1 MVKPTLAAAR
11 AVRVLDY
18 LAAHPGQSFSLKELS
33 RATEVNAASLLAVM
47 AALCEAGYVV
57 RHPSHKT
64 YRIGAGVVALGHAA
78 MVQHPAIDAARAE
91 LGRVADELE
100 AQCAATVMMGNELVA
115 VATAGRPRRVA
126 TWTQVGTKV
135 PFVAPFGAP
144 FAMYGSDAVRHA
156 WMQRSRRRPGDPR
169 VEALER
175 ALDDLRTRGF
185 AAIEDRV
192 AREDLARLLQE
203 LTGAPGHS
211 GIRQRLDAILDEL
224 AEGFIKLD
232 TAPTRRI
239 DVRNVTV
246 PVFSPA
252 GEVVM
257 VLTAGGFARPLTP
270 TEIIAAGHR
279 LRANAEVISAVA
291 FGSPG
296 LAPKQPS
303 GAVS

>member
-1 MVKPTLAAAR
+1 MVKPALAAVR
-11 AVRVLDY
+11 AVRVLHY
-18 LAAHPGQSFSLKELS
+18 LAAHPGESFSLKELS
-33 RATEVNAASLLAVM
+33 HATGVNAPSLMAVM
-47 AALCEAGYVV
+47 AALSEAGYVV
-57 RHPSHKT
+57 RHPNHKT
-64 YRIGAGVVALGHAA
+64 YRIGPGVVALGQAA
-78 MVQHPAIDAARAE
+78 MVQHPSIGAARAE

-100 AQCAATVMMGNELVA
+100 AQCAATVMMGEELVA

-126 TWTQVGTKV
+126 TWTQVGTRV

-144 FAMYGSDAVRHA
+144 FATYGSDAMRHA
-156 WMQRSRRRPGDPR
+156 WMRRSRRQPGDPR

-185 AAIEDRV
+185 AAIEEGV
-192 AREDLARLLQE
+192 AREELARLLQE
-203 LTGAPGHS
+203 PTGAPAS
-211 GIRQRLDAILDEL
+211 SATRQRLDVMLDEL
-224 AEGFIKLD
+224 ADGFVKLD

-246 PVFSPA
+246 PVFSPT

-257 VLTAGGFARPLTP
+257 VLTAGGFAAPMTK

-296 LAPKQPS
+296 VAPKQPS
-303 GAVS
+303 GAIG